1 MLRGLEFQP
10 EYGLIAAGAVN
21 SSFIGRLPGK
31 ARALGPVVGVSYRVA
46 SRIANSLRAG
56 KAARSVD
63 ELNDFRLILFHSLP
77 AQHDTL
83 IGMLKDSD
91 IQWQGKS
98 LLFCDSE
105 ATGAEPFLEAGASVS
120 RLRNCAIPGRML
132 LQGSNPSLAAGHR
145 LVRDLN
151 LKAIEVD
158 ADSAA
163 VLDAAVTLATGALT
177 PLIEHTA
184 GLLRQCGLR
193 DGESLKLAAQL
204 FEKTTK
210 EYAHSGR
217 QSWAWFSQE
226 PDAERLLDQLN
237 AVGSD
242 LRPLLG
248 ELILS
253 GLRELNRHPEV
264 ERRIRVA
271 LLSNESG
278 LAK

>member
-1 MLRGLEFQP
+1 MLPVLEFQP

-56 KAARSVD
+56 QPARSVD
-63 ELNDFRLILFHSLP
+63 ELDDFRLILFHSCP

-83 IGMLKDSD
+83 IGMLKKSG

-105 ATGAEPFLEAGASVS
+105 AAGSEHFREAGASIS
-120 RLRNCAIPGRML
+120 KLRNCAFPGRMVL
-132 LQGSNPSLAAGHR
+132 EGSNPSLAAGHR
-145 LVRDLN
+145 LVRDLKM
-151 LKAIEVD
+151 KAIEVD
-158 ADSAA
+158 AGSAA
-163 VLDAAVTLATGALT
+163 ALDAAITLATGALT

-184 GLLRQCGLR
+184 GLLRRCGLR
-193 DGESLKLAAQL
+193 DGESLRLAAGL
-204 FEKTTK
+204 FEKTTR

-226 PDAERLLDQLN
+226 PDADHLLDQMN
-237 AVGSD
+237 AVSKD

-264 ERRIRVA
+264 ERRIRAA
-271 LLSNESG
+271 LSE
-278 LAK
+278 

>member
-56 KAARSVD
+56 RAARLVE
-63 ELNDFRLILFHSLP
+63 ELNDFRLILFHSCP

-83 IGMLKDSD
+83 IGMLKDAD

-105 ATGAEPFLEAGASVS
+105 ATGAEPFLDAGASVS
-120 RLRNCAIPGRML
+120 RLRNCAFPGRML

-145 LVRDLN
+145 LVRDLK

-158 ADSAA
+158 ADSEA
-163 VLDAAVTLATGALT
+163 VLDAAITLATGALT

-193 DGESLKLAAQL
+193 DGESLRLAAQL

-242 LRPLLG
+242 LRPVLG

-264 ERRIRVA
+264 ERRIRAA
-271 LLSNESG
+271 LRSMPNI
-278 LAK
+278 

>member
-56 KAARSVD
+56 KAARSVE

-77 AQHDTL
+77 SQHDTL

-91 IQWQGKS
+91 IQWHGKS

-105 ATGAEPFLEAGASVS
+105 DAGADHFREAGASVS
-120 RLRNCAIPGRML
+120 RLRNCAFPGRML

-145 LVRDLN
+145 LVRDLK

-163 VLDAAVTLATGALT
+163 ALDAAITLATGALT
-177 PLIEHTA
+177 PLIERTA
-184 GLLRQCGLR
+184 VLLRQCGLR
-193 DGESLKLAAQL
+193 DGESLRLAAEL
-204 FEKTTK
+204 FAKTTK

-226 PDAERLLDQLN
+226 PDAERLLDQLD
-237 AVGSD
+237 AVGSN

-264 ERRIRVA
+264 ERRIRAA
-271 LLSNESG
+271 LQSSQSG
-278 LAK
+278 LAE

>member
-1 MLRGLEFQP
+1 MLRELEFQP
-10 EYGLIAAGAVN
+10 EYGLVAAGAVN

-63 ELNDFRLILFHSLP
+63 ELNDFRLILFHSYP
-77 AQHDTL
+77 SQHDTL
-83 IGMLKDSD
+83 IAMLKEAE

-98 LLFCDSE
+98 LLFCDSD
-105 ATGAEPFLEAGASVS
+105 AAGAEHFRKAGASVS
-120 RLRNCAIPGRML
+120 KLRTCGIPGRMI

-145 LVRDLN
+145 LVRELKM
-151 LKAIEVD
+151 KAIEVD
-158 ADSAA
+158 AGSAA
-163 VLDAAVTLATGALT
+163 ALDAAITLATGALT

-184 GLLRQCGLR
+184 GLLRRCGLR
-193 DGESLKLAAQL
+193 DGESLRVAAEL

-226 PDAERLLDQLN
+226 PDAGSLLDQLN

-264 ERRIRVA
+264 ERRVRAA
-271 LLSNESG
+271 LLSNKSG
-278 LAK
+278 LSE

>member
-63 ELNDFRLILFHSLP
+63 ELNDFRLILFRSCP
-77 AQHDTL
+77 AQHGTL
-83 IGMLKDSD
+83 IGMLKDAD

-105 ATGAEPFLEAGASVS
+105 STGAEHFRDAGASVS
-120 RLRNCAIPGRML
+120 SLRNCAFPGRML

-145 LVRDLN
+145 LVRDLK

-163 VLDAAVTLATGALT
+163 VLDAAITLATGALT

-248 ELILS
+248 ELVLS
-253 GLRELNRHPEV
+253 GLRELNRHPEL

-271 LLSNESG
+271 LLANEAG
-278 LAK
+278 LAE